1 MVKINSICTKITY
14 FGKIYQQ
21 TWKLPGGH
29 FSLIW
34 KVVYQLWSHGIWLPL
49 GSPPPP
55 PPPPKKKSSEIKQ
68 KNEKKT
74 CELKRYL
81 CFLEP
86 IKSSRSGDV
95 GNFWLAKQNVQLV
108 KLIKHKKYPDVS
120 NALKNILIIFRK

>member
-1 MVKINSICTKITY
+1 MVKINSICTKIAY

-34 KVVYQLWSHGIWLPL
+34 KAVYQLWSHGIWLP
-49 GSPPPP
+49 
-55 PPPPKKKSSEIKQ
+55 PPKKKIKSSEIKQ
-68 KNEKKT
+68 KNEKIT
-74 CELKRYL
+74 SELKCYL

-95 GNFWLAKQNVQLV
+95 GNF
-108 KLIKHKKYPDVS
+108 
-120 NALKNILIIFRK
+120 